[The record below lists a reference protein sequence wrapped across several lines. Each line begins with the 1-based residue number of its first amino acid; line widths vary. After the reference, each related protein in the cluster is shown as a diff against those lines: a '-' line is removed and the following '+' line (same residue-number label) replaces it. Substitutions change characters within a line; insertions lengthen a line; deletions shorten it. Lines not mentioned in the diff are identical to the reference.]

1 MKKKS
6 IQMFIVMKWQK
17 CSHCICS
24 HSITDWFC
32 FRMSKNYYTQ
42 VLLDECAFK
51 EKEMTRNITEGL
63 ENFSDEESYEMWKK
77 ILTKKI
83 LLKNLS
89 ILVVFFFSEGAIWMV
104 SFWGSNLE
112 RASSKMLLLR
122 KQRILKKEKEERW
135 LDDLIMLILRK
146 NRLIVLCLNHILFLR
161 IIIRLQVL
169 HHAIYENASL

>member
-51 EKEMTRNITEGL
+51 EKEMTRNIIEGL

-89 ILVVFFFSEGAIWMV
+89 ILVVIF
-104 SFWGSNLE
+104 FWGSNF
-112 RASSKMLLLR
+112 
-122 KQRILKKEKEERW
+122 
-135 LDDLIMLILRK
+135 DG
-146 NRLIVLCLNHILFLR
+146 VFLR
-161 IIIRLQVL
+161 EQFRESKF
-169 HHAIYENASL
+169 ENASSEEATYIEKRKGRKMIRWPNNVDSEKEQINSIMSKPYSIS

>member
-89 ILVVFFFSEGAIWMV
+89 ILVVIF
-104 SFWGSNLE
+104 FWGSNF
-112 RASSKMLLLR
+112 
-122 KQRILKKEKEERW
+122 
-135 LDDLIMLILRK
+135 DG
-146 NRLIVLCLNHILFLR
+146 VFLR
-161 IIIRLQVL
+161 EQFRESKF
-169 HHAIYENASL
+169 ENASSEEATYIEKRKGRKMIRWPNNVDSEKEQINSIMFKPYSIS